1 MTGGRPGGWRHASR
15 GLGKLGG
22 MLYRAGVGKNIRMN
36 PDSFPDLGSTLS
48 NAIYGR
54 QTKSYAGQSASY
66 PLTSTAT
73 KLVEMSLFNDNR
85 NSLRGGAFAGVADV
99 NMGATPK
106 RGMRRY

>member
-1 MTGGRPGGWRHASR
+1 MGR
-15 GLGKLGG
+15 LGG
-22 MLYRAGVGKNIRMN
+22 AVWKGGVGKGARAMAMN
-36 PDSFPDLGSTLS
+36 PDNFPNLGATLAG
-48 NAIYGR
+48 AIYSR

-99 NMGATPK
+99 NIGATPK
-106 RGMRRY
+106 RRMRRY